1 MTRTTA
7 FLIALLIGMLAVAG
21 HYDLLQSAEEQ
32 AGLIPT
38 AHGYVAGGLDCN
50 GRH

>member
-7 FLIALLIGMLAVAG
+7 FLVALLIGMLAVAE
-21 HYDLLQSAEEQ
+21 HFDLLQPVEEQ

-38 AHGYVAGGLDCN
+38 AHGYVAGGLDC

>member
-1 MTRTTA
+1 MIRTRHLLLLFA
-7 FLIALLIGMLAVAG
+7 ALILIGG
-21 HYDLLQSAEEQ
+21 HLGFGQSAEEQ

-38 AHGYVAGGLDCN
+38 AHGYVAGGLDC